1 MTCAVESSAYRIHRS
16 PPLGVCRRCHAMPC
30 MHSTTVHNLPSRSYI
45 RFDPPPCKKSIHFTR
60 PDIIDSLNIPPYNH
74 RNHTFNQQIRNT
86 IKSIQQRHPHQP
98 LEPKMTLTDANRCQI
113 CGDALF
119 HDDVYSDPSQHFC
132 ISVDG
137 PAMTNPPH
145 VKSNDDQVRRTSE
158 QLIKEIERPLTQARP
173 TTRKHHPKRTRA
185 ASH

>member
-1 MTCAVESSAYRIHRS
+1 M
-16 PPLGVCRRCHAMPC
+16 PCHACIQRLYTIYPVA
-30 MHSTTVHNLPSRSYI
+30 HISGLIHLLVEKR
-45 RFDPPPCKKSIHFTR
+45 IHFTR

-86 IKSIQQRHPHQP
+86 IKSIQQRHPQQP